1 MAAPVVTTRFSDN
14 YDLKEELGKG
24 AFSIVRR
31 CVQKS
36 TGLEFAA
43 KIINTKKLST
53 RDFQKLEREARI
65 CRKLNHPNIGECT
78 WTQSP
83 LSSTIPFRP

>member
-1 MAAPVVTTRFSDN
+1 MAAPTACTRFSDN

-24 AFSIVRR
+24 AFSVVRR

-36 TGLEFAA
+36 TGQEFAA
-43 KIINTKKLST
+43 KVINTRKLSQ

-65 CRKLNHPNIGECT
+65 CRKLQHPNIGK
-78 WTQSP
+78 
-83 LSSTIPFRP
+83 